1 MDREIPIYFD
11 SVIVDSSPIQETST
25 DNQNLY
31 RLKVRVFTKYANRNG
46 SYITDEVAN
55 QLIASATQGMTPV
68 VGFFD
73 PETQTWAS
81 HTGPTLA
88 NAYGYVE
95 DFLGWEPFADSDGI
109 TREYAVFSVNLFTEY
124 FEEAKKI
131 IGQNQSME
139 LNPLSIT
146 GDWAEIN
153 SEYYYVYKTA
163 KMLGFCVIGAHEPCF
178 SASAFFSNNEEQLQQ
193 ISSLLFGL
201 RSKIEEIEKNNQGGE
216 QPMDEFEKEVVDQ
229 PEVQPEA
236 APEVEAETEF
246 EQVEEAPVVEE
257 EVQLEVEAEPSEFE
271 VLQNKFNELEEKYN
285 ELNSNYQNAMETI
298 AQLEADS
305 AAKAQEFEDKYA
317 AASNDLQAKENELK
331 ALAEQYD
338 LIIATKENERK
349 NSLIEKYEKVLKEEE
364 ISEIKKSFNDF
375 SYDEL
380 ESKLA
385 IIFANKQML
394 SSEEHKV
401 PLPEPQESQF
411 ALLMKKYRK

>member
-1 MDREIPIYFD
+1 
-11 SVIVDSSPIQETST
+11 
-25 DNQNLY
+25 
-31 RLKVRVFTKYANRNG
+31 
-46 SYITDEVAN
+46 
-55 QLIASATQGMTPV
+55 
-68 VGFFD
+68 
-73 PETQTWAS
+73 
-81 HTGPTLA
+81 
-88 NAYGYVE
+88 
-95 DFLGWEPFADSDGI
+95 
-109 TREYAVFSVNLFTEY
+109 
-124 FEEAKKI
+124 
-131 IGQNQSME
+131 
-139 LNPLSIT
+139 
-146 GDWAEIN
+146 
-153 SEYYYVYKTA
+153 
-163 KMLGFCVIGAHEPCF
+163 
-178 SASAFFSNNEEQLQQ
+178 
-193 ISSLLFGL
+193 
-201 RSKIEEIEKNNQGGE
+201 
-216 QPMDEFEKEVVDQ
+216 MDEFEKEVVDQ

-257 EVQLEVEAEPSEFE
+257 EVQPEVEAEPSEFE

-298 AQLEADS
+298 AKLEADS

-394 SSEEHKV
+394 SSKEHKV

>member
-1 MDREIPIYFD
+1 
-11 SVIVDSSPIQETST
+11 
-25 DNQNLY
+25 
-31 RLKVRVFTKYANRNG
+31 
-46 SYITDEVAN
+46 
-55 QLIASATQGMTPV
+55 
-68 VGFFD
+68 
-73 PETQTWAS
+73 
-81 HTGPTLA
+81 
-88 NAYGYVE
+88 
-95 DFLGWEPFADSDGI
+95 
-109 TREYAVFSVNLFTEY
+109 
-124 FEEAKKI
+124 
-131 IGQNQSME
+131 
-139 LNPLSIT
+139 
-146 GDWAEIN
+146 
-153 SEYYYVYKTA
+153 
-163 KMLGFCVIGAHEPCF
+163 
-178 SASAFFSNNEEQLQQ
+178 
-193 ISSLLFGL
+193 
-201 RSKIEEIEKNNQGGE
+201 
-216 QPMDEFEKEVVDQ
+216 MDEFEKEVVDQ

-257 EVQLEVEAEPSEFE
+257 EVQPEVEAEPSEFE

-298 AQLEADS
+298 AKLEADS